1 MGSKSSSSH
10 SQGAVSVLLLHA
22 FMARA
27 LMEMCLL
34 LDSAKLATKLGHS
47 QASLGL
53 LLQSS

>member
-27 LMEMCLL
+27 LMEMCLP

-47 QASLGL
+47 QVSLGL